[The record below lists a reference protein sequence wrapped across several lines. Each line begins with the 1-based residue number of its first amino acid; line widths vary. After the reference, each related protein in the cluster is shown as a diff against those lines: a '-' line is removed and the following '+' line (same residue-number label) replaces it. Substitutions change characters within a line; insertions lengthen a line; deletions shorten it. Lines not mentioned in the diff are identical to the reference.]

1 MSMDISDFYQTF
13 FDEADELLADMEQH
27 LLVLQPEA
35 PDAEQLNAIFRAA
48 HSIKGGAGTFG
59 FSVLQETTHL
69 MENLLDEARRG
80 EMQLNTDIINLF
92 LETKDIMQEQLDA
105 YKQSQEPDA
114 ASFDYICQALRQ
126 LALEAKGETPS
137 AVTRLSVVAKSEP
150 QDEQSRNQLPRR
162 IILSRLKAG
171 EVDLLEEEL
180 GHLTTLTDVV
190 KGVDSLSAI
199 LPGDIA
205 EDDITAVLCF
215 VIEADQITFETV
227 EVSPKI
233 STPPV
238 LKLAAEQAPTG
249 RVEREKTTRS
259 SESTSIRVAVEK
271 VDQLINLVGELVITQ
286 SMLAQRS
293 SELDPVNHG
302 DLITSMGQLQRN
314 ARDLQESVMSI
325 RMMPMEYVFSRY
337 PRLVRDLA
345 GKLGKQVEL
354 TLVGSSTELDK
365 SLIERI
371 IDPLT
376 HLVRNSLDH
385 GIELPEKR
393 LAAGKNSVGNLIL
406 SAEHQGGNICIEVTD
421 DGAGLNRE
429 RILAKAASQGLTV
442 SENMSDDEVAM
453 LIFAPGFS
461 TAEQVTDVSG
471 RGVGMDVVKRNIQ
484 EMGGHVEIQ
493 SKQGTGTTIRILL
506 PLTLAIL
513 DGMSVRVADEV
524 FILPLNAVMESL
536 QPREAINFMVITK
549 GAGRIAEVGARF
561 VLDGMP
567 GKQMAIDADLN
578 AGLIGEDEA
587 KKRRSEVTQEAD
599 FYGSMDGASKF
610 VRGDAIAGILIMVI
624 NVVGGLLVGV
634 LQHGMSMGHA
644 AESYTLLTI
653 GDGLVAQIPALV
665 ISTAAG
671 VIVTRVSTDQ
681 DVGEQMVNQLFSNP
695 SVMLLSAAVLG
706 LLGLVP
712 GMPNLVFLLFT
723 AGLLGLAWW
732 IRGREQ
738 KAPAE
743 PKPVKMAENNA
754 VVEATWNDVQ
764 LEDSLGMEVGYRL
777 SPMVDF
783 QQDGEL
789 LGRIRSIRKKFAQEM
804 GFLPPVVHIRDNM
817 DLQPARYRILMKGV
831 EIGSGDAYPGR
842 WLAINPG
849 TAAGTLPGEATV
861 DPAFGLNAIWIESA
875 LKEQAQIQ
883 GYTVVEAS
891 TVVATHL
898 NHLISQHAAEL
909 FGRQEAQQLLDR
921 VAQEMPKLTEDLV
934 PGVVTLT
941 TLHKVL
947 QNLLDEKVPI
957 RDMRTILETLAEHA
971 PIQSDPHELTAVVR
985 VALGRAITQQW
996 FPGKDEVHVIGL
1008 DTPLERLLLQ
1018 ALQGGG
1024 GLEPG
1029 LADRLL
1035 AQTQEALSR
1044 QEMVGA
1050 PPVLLVN
1057 HALRP
1062 LLSRFLRR
1070 SLPQL
1075 VVLSNLELSD
1085 NRHIRMTA
1093 TIGGK

>member
-126 LALEAKGETPS
+126 LALEAKDETPS

-150 QDEQSRNQLPRR
+150 QDEQSRCQSPRR

-190 KGVDSLSAI
+190 KGADSLSAI
-199 LPGDIA
+199 LTGDIA

-233 STPPV
+233 ATPPV

-536 QPREAINFMVITK
+536 QPREADLHPLAGGERVLEVRGEYLPIVELWKVFNVAGAKTEATQGIVVILQS
-549 GAGRIAEVGARF
+549 GGRRYALLV
-561 VLDGMP
+561 D
-567 GKQMAIDADLN
+567 Q
-578 AGLIGEDEA
+578 LIGQHQVVVKNLESNYR
-587 KKRRSEVTQEAD
+587 KVP
-599 FYGSMDGASKF
+599 
-610 VRGDAIAGILIMVI
+610 GI
-624 NVVGGLLVGV
+624 
-634 LQHGMSMGHA
+634 SA
-644 AESYTLLTI
+644 ATI
-653 GDGLVAQIPALV
+653 LGDGSVALIVDVSALQA
-665 ISTAAG
+665 INREQRMANTAA
-671 VIVTRVSTDQ
+671 
-681 DVGEQMVNQLFSNP
+681 
-695 SVMLLSAAVLG
+695 
-706 LLGLVP
+706 
-712 GMPNLVFLLFT
+712 
-723 AGLLGLAWW
+723 
-732 IRGREQ
+732 
-738 KAPAE
+738 
-743 PKPVKMAENNA
+743 
-754 VVEATWNDVQ
+754 
-764 LEDSLGMEVGYRL
+764 
-777 SPMVDF
+777 
-783 QQDGEL
+783 
-789 LGRIRSIRKKFAQEM
+789 
-804 GFLPPVVHIRDNM
+804 
-817 DLQPARYRILMKGV
+817 
-831 EIGSGDAYPGR
+831 
-842 WLAINPG
+842 
-849 TAAGTLPGEATV
+849 
-861 DPAFGLNAIWIESA
+861 
-875 LKEQAQIQ
+875 
-883 GYTVVEAS
+883 
-891 TVVATHL
+891 
-898 NHLISQHAAEL
+898 
-909 FGRQEAQQLLDR
+909 
-921 VAQEMPKLTEDLV
+921 
-934 PGVVTLT
+934 
-941 TLHKVL
+941 
-947 QNLLDEKVPI
+947 
-957 RDMRTILETLAEHA
+957 
-971 PIQSDPHELTAVVR
+971 
-985 VALGRAITQQW
+985 
-996 FPGKDEVHVIGL
+996 
-1008 DTPLERLLLQ
+1008 
-1018 ALQGGG
+1018 
-1024 GLEPG
+1024 
-1029 LADRLL
+1029 
-1035 AQTQEALSR
+1035 
-1044 QEMVGA
+1044 
-1050 PPVLLVN
+1050 
-1057 HALRP
+1057 
-1062 LLSRFLRR
+1062 
-1070 SLPQL
+1070 
-1075 VVLSNLELSD
+1075 
-1085 NRHIRMTA
+1085 
-1093 TIGGK
+1093 

>member
-13 FDEADELLADMEQH
+13 FDEAYELLADMEQH

-105 YKQSQEPDA
+105 YKQSQELDA

-126 LALEAKGETPS
+126 LALEAKDETPS

-150 QDEQSRNQLPRR
+150 QDEQSRSQSPRR
-162 IILSRLKAG
+162 IILSSLKAG

-190 KGVDSLSAI
+190 KGADSLSAI

-536 QPREAINFMVITK
+536 QPREADLHPLAGGERVLEVRGEYLPIVELWKVFNVAGAKTEATQGIVVILQS
-549 GAGRIAEVGARF
+549 GGRRYALLV
-561 VLDGMP
+561 D
-567 GKQMAIDADLN
+567 Q
-578 AGLIGEDEA
+578 LIGQHQVVVKNLESNYR
-587 KKRRSEVTQEAD
+587 KVP
-599 FYGSMDGASKF
+599 
-610 VRGDAIAGILIMVI
+610 GI
-624 NVVGGLLVGV
+624 
-634 LQHGMSMGHA
+634 SA
-644 AESYTLLTI
+644 ATI
-653 GDGLVAQIPALV
+653 LGDGSVALIVDVSALQA
-665 ISTAAG
+665 INREQRMANTAA
-671 VIVTRVSTDQ
+671 
-681 DVGEQMVNQLFSNP
+681 
-695 SVMLLSAAVLG
+695 
-706 LLGLVP
+706 
-712 GMPNLVFLLFT
+712 
-723 AGLLGLAWW
+723 
-732 IRGREQ
+732 
-738 KAPAE
+738 
-743 PKPVKMAENNA
+743 
-754 VVEATWNDVQ
+754 
-764 LEDSLGMEVGYRL
+764 
-777 SPMVDF
+777 
-783 QQDGEL
+783 
-789 LGRIRSIRKKFAQEM
+789 
-804 GFLPPVVHIRDNM
+804 
-817 DLQPARYRILMKGV
+817 
-831 EIGSGDAYPGR
+831 
-842 WLAINPG
+842 
-849 TAAGTLPGEATV
+849 
-861 DPAFGLNAIWIESA
+861 
-875 LKEQAQIQ
+875 
-883 GYTVVEAS
+883 
-891 TVVATHL
+891 
-898 NHLISQHAAEL
+898 
-909 FGRQEAQQLLDR
+909 
-921 VAQEMPKLTEDLV
+921 
-934 PGVVTLT
+934 
-941 TLHKVL
+941 
-947 QNLLDEKVPI
+947 
-957 RDMRTILETLAEHA
+957 
-971 PIQSDPHELTAVVR
+971 
-985 VALGRAITQQW
+985 
-996 FPGKDEVHVIGL
+996 
-1008 DTPLERLLLQ
+1008 
-1018 ALQGGG
+1018 
-1024 GLEPG
+1024 
-1029 LADRLL
+1029 
-1035 AQTQEALSR
+1035 
-1044 QEMVGA
+1044 
-1050 PPVLLVN
+1050 
-1057 HALRP
+1057 
-1062 LLSRFLRR
+1062 
-1070 SLPQL
+1070 
-1075 VVLSNLELSD
+1075 
-1085 NRHIRMTA
+1085 
-1093 TIGGK
+1093 